1 MATPHE
7 SNQDLGI
14 SLWVPLG
21 INSRK
26 KNSSKIIIE
35 QETLEK

>member
-14 SLWVPLG
+14 SLWVSVIRDQL
-21 INSRK
+21 K
-26 KNSSKIIIE
+26 KE
-35 QETLEK
+35 ELQQ